1 MHMSSG
7 SIKITELCLINIQ
20 LTGHAFGS
28 GVAVWGELIP
38 VLKFK
43 GHAGRIS
50 IGQCLQYNAVPQGRG
65 IGS

>member
-1 MHMSSG
+1 M
-7 SIKITELCLINIQ
+7 ELCLINIQ
-20 LTGHAFGS
+20 LTGHAFRS

>member
-1 MHMSSG
+1 M
-7 SIKITELCLINIQ
+7 ELSLINIQ

-43 GHAGRIS
+43 GHAGRVH
-50 IGQCLQYNAVPQGRG
+50 AVFVIRCSARG
-65 IGS
+65 TGKRKLGVEIL